1 MNPLTITVY
10 GVPVAQGRP
19 RFFRRGDHVGAFDP
33 KASKDYKASIR
44 MQAIEQM
51 VRTGRHGAMP
61 PLNEGAMAM
70 EVHAYLPRPKTLSK
84 RVRHHTK
91 RPDADNIA
99 KGCKDALK
107 GVVYR
112 DDSQIIDLHVSKEYG
127 DPPRVV
133 IELREIENA

>member
-19 RFFRRGDHVGAFDP
+19 RFFRRGNHVGAYDP
-33 KASKDYKASIR
+33 KESKDYKESIK
-44 MQAIEQM
+44 MQAIAQM
-51 VRTGRHGAMP
+51 RVKGSMP
-61 PLNEGAMAM
+61 RLNEGAMAM

>member
-1 MNPLTITVY
+1 MTPLTITVY

-19 RFFRRGDHVGAFDP
+19 RFFRRGNHVGAYDP
-33 KASKDYKASIR
+33 QKSKDYKDSIK
-44 MQAIEQM
+44 MQAITQLR
-51 VRTGRHGAMP
+51 VKGSMP
-61 PLNEGAMAM
+61 PLCIGALAM
-70 EVHAYLPRPKTLSK
+70 EVYAYLPRPKTLPK

-107 GVVYR
+107 GVVYK
-112 DDSQIIDLHVSKEYG
+112 DDSQIVDLHVSKEYG